1 MIQWAKFASRA
12 KSIGSKAKGAAKKL
26 KSKSQTSPKRG

>member
-12 KSIGSKAKGAAKKL
+12 KSIRSKAKGAAKKI
-26 KSKSQTSPKRG
+26 KSGA